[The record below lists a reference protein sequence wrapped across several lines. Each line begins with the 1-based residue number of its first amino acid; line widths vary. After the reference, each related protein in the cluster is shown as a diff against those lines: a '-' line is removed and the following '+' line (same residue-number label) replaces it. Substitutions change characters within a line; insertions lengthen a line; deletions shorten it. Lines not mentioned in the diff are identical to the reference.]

1 MIKEKIQKE
10 ILVSLKQ
17 KKETDLK
24 VLRFLLSSINYAE
37 IAKGKALTDEEI
49 ISLFQKELKKRKEAI
64 EMFKKAK
71 RMEIVADEEKQLAII
86 QAYLPVQ
93 MSQEELEIIINGEI
107 KKINGVPNIGQVI
120 GLVMAQV
127 KGKAD
132 GSLVSAL
139 VRQKLS

>member
-107 KKINGVPNIGQVI
+107 KKINGVPNIGKVI